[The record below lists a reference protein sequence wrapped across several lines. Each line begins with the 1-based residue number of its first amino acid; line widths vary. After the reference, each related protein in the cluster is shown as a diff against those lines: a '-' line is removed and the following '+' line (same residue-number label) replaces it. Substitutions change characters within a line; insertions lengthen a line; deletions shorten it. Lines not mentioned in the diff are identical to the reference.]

1 VPASGAVE
9 SAPMSKLLDSTGAV
23 TAGAD
28 RRACRKQQDTTLTG
42 DAATNRVRP
51 MRAIAT
57 TPKPGLL
64 AVRPCIPR
72 SQQSV
77 A

>member
-1 VPASGAVE
+1 MPKPVAI
-9 SAPMSKLLDSTGAV
+9 TGAV
-23 TAGAD
+23 TAGAE
-28 RRACRKQQDTTLTG
+28 RGAYRKQQDTTLTS

-57 TPKPGLL
+57 TPKSGLL
-64 AVRPCIPR
+64 AVRPCFPR
-72 SQQSV
+72 CQQSV

>member
-1 VPASGAVE
+1 MTKPLA
-9 SAPMSKLLDSTGAV
+9 STGAV
-23 TAGAD
+23 TAGAE
-28 RRACRKQQDTTLTG
+28 RTAYRKQQDTTLTG

-57 TPKPGLL
+57 APKSGLL
-64 AVRPCIPR
+64 AVRPCFPR

>member
-1 VPASGAVE
+1 MTKPLA
-9 SAPMSKLLDSTGAV
+9 STGAV
-23 TAGAD
+23 TAGAE
-28 RRACRKQQDTTLTG
+28 RRACRKPQDTTLTS

-57 TPKPGLL
+57 TPKSGLL